1 IKDQMEV
8 GSLSRQVMFQPVFW
22 LLRPDLRFLHP
33 PLPAPSIAFLTVCLP
48 RRQRYGLT
56 VFLTNYTTGLGSAY
70 SPVAL
75 MTTCSHYKQEQPATY
90 PFGQCLTAALAHQN

>member
-1 IKDQMEV
+1 LGGFDQKLSAIFAKIPPQKIKTCIYMCNV
-8 GSLSRQVMFQPVFW
+8 CFFLRQ
-22 LLRPDLRFLHP
+22 
-33 PLPAPSIAFLTVCLP
+33 
-48 RRQRYGLT
+48 RQRYGLT